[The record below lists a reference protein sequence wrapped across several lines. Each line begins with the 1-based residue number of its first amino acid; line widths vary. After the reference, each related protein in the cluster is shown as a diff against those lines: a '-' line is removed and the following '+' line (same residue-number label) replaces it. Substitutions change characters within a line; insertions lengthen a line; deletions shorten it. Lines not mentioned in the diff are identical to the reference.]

1 MNKNEIEK
9 ILKENSTPQKEAWAR
24 NIINTKMP
32 MYVVKTKVLQDIA
45 KQILKGNYIEY
56 LDNETFDYYENTI
69 IYVKVLS
76 KIKDFELFK
85 KYLYKYIPFI
95 DCWASCDGLCLKI
108 KLNEYEKYLELSKQL
123 IVDKR
128 TYARR
133 LGVLMWFKMLDSNE
147 YTKTIFDLIKSTL
160 KDEKEYYVNM
170 CISWFLCDAFIKQRE
185 MTIQFL
191 NNENVSDFVLNKTIS
206 KCCDSFRVSNEDK
219 LYLKQLKCRHLIFAN
234 Y

>member
-1 MNKNEIEK
+1 MDKLEIQK
-9 ILKENSTPQKEAWAR
+9 ILKENSMPQKEAWAR

-32 MYVVKTKVLQDIA
+32 MYVVKTKLLQDIA
-45 KQILKGNYIEY
+45 KQILKDNYIEY

-95 DCWASCDGLCLKI
+95 DCWASCDGLSLKL
-108 KLNEYEKYLELSKQL
+108 KLNEFEQYLELSKQL

-133 LGVLMWFKMLDSNE
+133 IGVLIWFKMLESKE
-147 YTKTIFDLIKSTL
+147 YTKIIFDLIQNTL
-160 KDEKEYYVNM
+160 KEEKEYYVNM

-185 MTIQFL
+185 LAKQFL
-191 NNENVSDFVLNKTIS
+191 NKENVNDFVFNKTIS
-206 KCCDSFRVSNEDK
+206 KCCDSFRVSQEDK
-219 LYLKQLKCRHLIFAN
+219 LYLKELKLNFKFL
-234 Y
+234 

>member
-1 MNKNEIEK
+1 MDRIEIEK

-56 LDNETFDYYENTI
+56 LDNETFKNYENTI

-85 KYLYKYIPFI
+85 KYLYKFIPFI

-147 YTKTIFDLIKSTL
+147 YTKIIFGLIKNTL

-185 MTIQFL
+185 LTMQFL
-191 NNENVSDFVLNKTIS
+191 NKDNVNDFVLNKTIS
-206 KCCDSFRVSNEDK
+206 KCCDSFRVSKEDK
-219 LYLKQLKCRHLIFAN
+219 LYLKQLKN
-234 Y
+234 QN